1 MKYTAD
7 ICDSNEKLIDAGDI
21 RILSPVFRPFAKKQH
36 MSGQILTVKAFEDN
50 SLVRSS
56 LEQQGEGRVLVV
68 DGGASNRCA
77 LFGGAL
83 GKLAE
88 KNDWLGV
95 IIYGCVRDSHEII
108 QCNIGVWAI
117 GTNPRKSKKMGFG
130 EVGEAI
136 DIRGTRIYN
145 NEFCIADDDGIL
157 ISSIELPEFM
167 V

>member
-21 RILSPVFRPFAKKQH
+21 RILNPVFKPYAKKKH
-36 MSGQILTVKAFEDN
+36 IYGQILTVKVFEDN

-56 LEQQGEGRVLVV
+56 LEKPGKGRVLLV
-68 DGGASNRCA
+68 DGAASQRCA

-88 KNDWLGV
+88 NNGWLGV

-108 QCNIGVWAI
+108 QCNIGVWAVA
-117 GTNPRKSKKMGFG
+117 THPRKSKKMGAG
-130 EVGEAI
+130 EVGGVI
-136 DIRGTRIYN
+136 DIKGTKIYN
-145 NEFCIADDDGIL
+145 DEFCVADNDGIL
-157 ISSIELPEFM
+157 ISSVNIDKL

>member
-7 ICDSNEKLIDAGDI
+7 ICDSNERLIDSGEV
-21 RILSPVFRPFAKKQH
+21 RILNPVFRPYAKKKYTT
-36 MSGQILTVKAFEDN
+36 GQILTVKAFEDN

-56 LEQQGEGRVLVV
+56 LEKPGNGRVLIV
-68 DGGASNRCA
+68 DGAASERCA

-88 KNDWLGV
+88 KNNWSGV

-117 GTNPRKSKKMGFG
+117 ASHPRKSKKMGTG
-130 EVGEAI
+130 EVGKVI
-136 DIRGTRIYN
+136 DINGIKIYT
-145 NEFCIADDDGIL
+145 NEYCVADNDGIL
-157 ISSIELPEFM
+157 ISSVSFEELI
-167 V
+167 